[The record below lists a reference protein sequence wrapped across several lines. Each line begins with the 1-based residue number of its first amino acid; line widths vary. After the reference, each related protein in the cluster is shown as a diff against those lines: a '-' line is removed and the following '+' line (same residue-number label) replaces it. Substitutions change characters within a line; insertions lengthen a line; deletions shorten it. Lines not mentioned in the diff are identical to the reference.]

1 MFKFFRKRHKHHHH
15 ECCDDDDERKAVR
28 MAITVSDGLI
38 SVTFKGAF
46 EMAISQSIDDTQ
58 KVLASVTFY
67 NAAKVAVPAPGPA
80 TWTIDNPAIV
90 SLTPAADGLSC
101 EVASIAVGSAN
112 LTVTQGAFTD
122 TAAISVTAAPIV
134 GMAISFGTPAA
145 K

>member
-1 MFKFFRKRHKHHHH
+1 
-15 ECCDDDDERKAVR
+15 
-28 MAITVSDGLI
+28 
-38 SVTFKGAF
+38 
-46 EMAISQSIDDTQ
+46 MAISQSIDDTQ

-80 TWTIDNPAIV
+80 TWAIDNPAV
-90 SLTPAADGLSC
+90 VNLTPSADGLSC
-101 EVASIAVGSAN
+101 EVTSVAVGSAN

-134 GMAISFGTPAA
+134 GMALSFGTPAA